1 MAPKTSVFP
10 VTLILLEAIST
21 FTAVTIVWP
30 VALIRGL
37 YPDMALVAKELKII
51 IHDNLITTTMLAPVL
66 IEVKLRKWIVPFTQG
81 AVARPR
87 VNRNIADLAL
97 PTQVRF

>member
-1 MAPKTSVFP
+1 M
-10 VTLILLEAIST
+10 
-21 FTAVTIVWP
+21 
-30 VALIRGL
+30 ALIA
-37 YPDMALVAKELKII
+37 PELKIV
-51 IHDNLITTTMLAPVL
+51 IHGHLISTTMLAPVL

>member
-1 MAPKTSVFP
+1 M
-10 VTLILLEAIST
+10 ILLEAIST

-37 YPDMALVAKELKII
+37 YPDMTLIAKELKII
-51 IHDNLITTTMLAPVL
+51 IHGHLISATMLAPVL
-66 IEVKLRKWIVPFTQG
+66 VEVKLRKWIVPFTQG

-87 VNRNIADLAL
+87 VHRNIADLAL
-97 PTQVRF
+97 PT

>member
-1 MAPKTSVFP
+1 
-10 VTLILLEAIST
+10 LILLEAIST

-37 YPDMALVAKELKII
+37 YPDMTLIAKELKII
-51 IHDNLITTTMLAPVL
+51 IHGHLISATMLAPVL
-66 IEVKLRKWIVPFTQG
+66 VEVKLRKWIVPFTQG